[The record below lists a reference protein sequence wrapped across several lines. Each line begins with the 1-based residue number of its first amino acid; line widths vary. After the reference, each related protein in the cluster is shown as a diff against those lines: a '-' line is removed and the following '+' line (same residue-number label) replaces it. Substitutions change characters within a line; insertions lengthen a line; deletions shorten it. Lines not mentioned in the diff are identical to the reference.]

1 MLGITVRIGKGAKMS
16 VDKYKSEFEE
26 ALIAA
31 VGEKH
36 ATKLVF
42 ALEQWIGAEKDD
54 LKDRIRQSGRYDSFY

>member
-1 MLGITVRIGKGAKMS
+1 MS